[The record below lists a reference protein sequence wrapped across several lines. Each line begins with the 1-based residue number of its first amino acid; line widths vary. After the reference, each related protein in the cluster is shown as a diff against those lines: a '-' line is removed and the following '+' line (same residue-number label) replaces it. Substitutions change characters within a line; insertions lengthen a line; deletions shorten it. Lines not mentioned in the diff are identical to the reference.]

1 MKIKVGIFFGGAS
14 RIKERSFDVGRTTYN
29 YLNRG
34 CFEPVPIFVDSLEN
48 IILLDWQSVF
58 QPNIRDFCPAP
69 ELSPNSPNQF
79 RIYIESLGNL
89 PEEELDRHFQK
100 MGEPIQAAELPSL
113 INFALLLM
121 PGEFGALQQRLEG
134 LRIPYS
140 GSNSALCATLSDQA
154 KLIPVL
160 QAKGFHTLRQIT
172 LHRQEW
178 LGGDLP
184 ALLNKVHQEVG
195 FPVSIGSTSQSSIE
209 HQITINEH
217 DDTETFREAVDAVFG
232 REIIP
237 VGEWLKRS
245 EYERIDHMRLL
256 LNASEGLGFPIRVA
270 ASEQQYSIFHPEELL
285 KTLNRLASEMLDEQA
300 EMILEGNYAAT
311 QLSIQESRGWAEF
324 SCLILAK
331 EDGSPV
337 ALLPEPF
344 EENNVAPA
352 AFSREQSAAI
362 RVVCERLFTALGLQ
376 AYAGVRGCIDEQG
389 KVYIEQVLP
398 NPEPFLP
405 TQMLHAGADVGL
417 SPSQLLT
424 YLIRSSLQ
432 VRVNESGQDASL
444 RSLLQ
449 YLDELIREWRPQDE
463 KKTKVALFYG
473 GYGVE
478 RNLTLQTARHVY
490 EVLSGSQEYDPLPIL
505 LTGNAQ
511 NWEYYQTPGD
521 MLFLPDVDSIVKA
534 LNKAP
539 AAIEEVEAL
548 RNRSA
553 DILIKYAS
561 GMTNANAQKRSLD
574 DLAKMVDQ
582 AFIALQGRP
591 GEDGQLQH
599 ELDLHKILYNGS
611 GAKTSQIAVNK
622 VQTLEVWKRNGFQ
635 GPHQLVL
642 SKRAYELSAEEA
654 YQKIE
659 SRLNYPFVAK
669 PINQN
674 GGIAVKAIRSRGDLD
689 AYLRLLFRPEGAEGA
704 EYRKIL
710 KLKPRTEF
718 PIAEEALLESMVS
731 PEGARH
737 FLEISATVMASP
749 TIEGSMKYQVFDLAE
764 IVPGQSH
771 PVIPA
776 RFSKNPQEQ
785 HFLTTQVKADFEKA
799 ARILNIFGLSTID
812 GFVRLYENTN
822 PEIILLEANTL
833 PPLHYG
839 RGVLQQACLAGINPF
854 AQLDQI
860 LSESKQSAE
869 LALVMPVEV
878 VPAPKVTIPTA
889 SIPTTEPVTAPL
901 VSLPQE
907 EKKEEAVPTQ
917 PLPEVPSY
925 GVEARFKEFLN
936 DTIGFFVSPLFIK
949 NILALGA
956 FIFLV
961 FFGLTTGI
969 KIYTHHGESLEL
981 RDFRGLSLEDAK
993 AKARQASFRIVVSS
1007 TQFDA
1012 DKAPGIII
1020 DQDPRPPARVKNS
1033 RNVYVVITTGQAPMV
1048 NLPDLVGRDEL
1059 SVYTN
1064 ALNAKGIKVAK
1075 IEYQFDRQLEENTV
1089 LFIKYN
1095 GRQYS
1100 ATELKTG
1107 IEVPKASKV
1116 TLIVSVRNTGDVPI
1130 PDVLCKTYD
1139 EAEFI
1144 INNSSVK
1151 LILETDDN
1159 NSASRP
1165 VGYYVWKQEPAFHA
1179 DSTMKSG
1186 GELKLFL
1193 TRKKPADCPTDPPP
1207 VKTES
1212 EFEND

>member
-14 RIKERSFDVGRTTYN
+14 RVKERSFDVGRTAYN

-58 QPNIRDFCPAP
+58 QPNIRDFCPSP
-69 ELSPNSPNQF
+69 ELCPPSPNQF

-89 PEEELDRHFQK
+89 PPEELDRHFNK
-100 MGEPIQAAELPSL
+100 MGEPIQAAELPTL
-113 INFALLLM
+113 INFAFLLM
-121 PGEFGALQQRLEG
+121 PGEFGALQQRLEA
-134 LRIPYS
+134 LLIPYS
-140 GSNSALCATLSDQA
+140 GSNSELCATLSNQT
-154 KLIPVL
+154 KLIPLL
-160 QAKGFHTLRQIT
+160 QNKGFHTLRQIS
-172 LHRQEW
+172 LNRQEW

-195 FPVSIGSTSQSSIE
+195 FPISIGSTAQSSIE
-209 HQITINEH
+209 HQIHINEH

-237 VGEWLKRS
+237 VGDWLKRS
-245 EYERIDHMRLL
+245 EYERIDHIRLL
-256 LNASEGLGFPIRVA
+256 LNASDGLGFPIRVA
-270 ASEQQYSIFHPEELL
+270 ANEQQYSIFHPEELL
-285 KTLNRLASEMLDEQA
+285 KVLNRLASEILDENAQ
-300 EMILEGNYAAT
+300 MVLEGNYAAN
-311 QLSIQESRGWAEF
+311 QVCIQEQKEWSKF
-324 SCLILAK
+324 SCLIVAK

-352 AFSREQSAAI
+352 PFSREQSAAI
-362 RVVCERLFTALGLQ
+362 RVVCERLFNALELQ
-376 AYAGVRGCIDEQG
+376 AYAGVRGCIDAQG
-389 KVYIEQVLP
+389 QVYIEQVLP

-405 TQMLHAGADVGL
+405 TQMLHAGAAIGL

-432 VRVNESGQDASL
+432 ARVNENDQDASL
-444 RSLLQ
+444 KALLQ
-449 YLDELIREWRPQDE
+449 YLDELIRDWRPQDE

-490 EVLSGSQEYDPLPIL
+490 EVLSGTEEYDPLPVL
-505 LTGNAQ
+505 LTGSPQ
-511 NWEYYQTPGD
+511 QWEYYQTPGD
-521 MLFLPDVDSIVKA
+521 LLFLPDVDSIVKA
-534 LNKAP
+534 LHKAP

-561 GMTNANAQKRSLD
+561 GMANANAQKRSLD
-574 DLAKMVDQ
+574 DLARMVDQ
-582 AFIALQGRP
+582 AFIALQGHP
-591 GEDGQLQH
+591 GEDGKLQH
-599 ELDLHKILYNGS
+599 ELEMRKIPYNGS
-611 GAKTSQIAVNK
+611 GPKTSQIAVNK
-622 VQTLEVWKRNGFQ
+622 VQTLEVWKRNGFL
-635 GPHQLVL
+635 GPHQLVV

-659 SRLNYPFVAK
+659 SRLTYPFVAK
-669 PINQN
+669 PTDQN
-674 GGIAVKAIRSRGDLD
+674 GGIAVKAIRNRNDLD
-689 AYLRLLFRPEGAEGA
+689 AYLRLLFRPQGADGA

-718 PIAEEALLESMVS
+718 PYAEEALLESMIS

-737 FLEISATVMASP
+737 FLEISATIMASP

-764 IVPGQSH
+764 IVPGQNH

-785 HFLTTQVKADFEKA
+785 QFLSTQIKADFEKA
-799 ARILNIFGLSTID
+799 ARILNIFGLATVD

-839 RGVLQQACLAGINPF
+839 RGVLQQSCLAGIPPF

-860 LSESKQSAE
+860 LSESKQYAA
-869 LALVMPVEV
+869 LASLMPAEV
-878 VPAPKVTIPTA
+878 VSAPKVTIPTA
-889 SIPTTEPVTAPL
+889 SIPTNEPVIAPL
-901 VSLPQE
+901 VNIPE
-907 EKKEEAVPTQ
+907 EVKKEAEPAH

-949 NILALGA
+949 NALALGA

-961 FFGLTTGI
+961 FFALTTGI

-1007 TQFDA
+1007 TQFDP
-1012 DKAPGIII
+1012 DKAPGIIV
-1020 DQDPRPPARVKNS
+1020 DQEPKPPARVKNS
-1033 RNVYVVITTGQAPMV
+1033 RNIYVVITSGQAPMV

-1089 LFIKYN
+1089 LFVKYN

-1107 IEVPKASKV
+1107 IEIPKASKV

-1144 INNSSVK
+1144 INNSGVK

-1159 NSASRP
+1159 NPASRP
-1165 VGYYVWKQEPAFHA
+1165 VGYYVWKQEPAFHQ

-1186 GELKLFL
+1186 GEIKLYL
-1193 TRKKPADCPTDPPP
+1193 TRKRPADCPTEAPP
-1207 VKTES
+1207 VSTES